1 MTIRFDDIGQ
11 RLKAF
16 RFGSGLSA
24 DEVAK
29 KIGVSRTALYRIEKG
44 ELTKIETFAKLSEL
58 LNVSMPT
65 LFGVGIEYIPS
76 AVSYFER
83 TRQLEETAQ
92 HLVVL
97 AGPISFLLASDQFEA
112 TLEHVLSE
120 SISEHVPDRK
130 RSLADVQQIM
140 AILHERKQTYRR
152 NRPSIVNLISTRQIE
167 RFLSNGLVGHQP
179 LSHEVQTQRQWMA
192 RQELEHLVS
201 VIQEESMGV
210 QIGLVSDNLPLGGF
224 QIFRQADRST
234 LTLSPFRLGE
244 QPNIRVGV
252 AMATSAPEA
261 LRLHQQVANEAWR
274 TAMKGQVAS
283 DYLLGLL
290 KSTPKPDRI
299 LAVSASKSQHN
310 VTLKAES
317 PAKRKPSISRG
328 LNT

>member
-1 MTIRFDDIGQ
+1 
-11 RLKAF
+11 
-16 RFGSGLSA
+16 
-24 DEVAK
+24 
-29 KIGVSRTALYRIEKG
+29 
-44 ELTKIETFAKLSEL
+44 
-58 LNVSMPT
+58 MPT

-283 DYLLGLL
+283 DYLQGLL

-317 PAKRKPSISRG
+317 PPKRKPSISRG

>member
-1 MTIRFDDIGQ
+1 MTIRFEEIGQ

-83 TRQLEETAQ
+83 TRQLEESAE

-112 TLEHVLSE
+112 TLEQVLSE

-130 RSLADVQQIM
+130 RSLADVQKIM
-140 AILHERKQTYRR
+140 DILHERKQNYRR
-152 NRPSIVNLISTRQIE
+152 KRPSIVNLISTRQIE
-167 RFLSNGLVGHQP
+167 RFLSNGLVAHKS
-179 LSHEVQTQRQWMA
+179 LSGEVQTQRRWMA

-201 VIQEESMGV
+201 VIQEQSMGV

-261 LRLHQQVANEAWR
+261 LQLHQQLVTEAWR
-274 TAMKGQVAS
+274 TAMKGQEAS
-283 DYLLGLL
+283 QYLQELL
-290 KSTPKPDRI
+290 ARISKPDPM
-299 LAVSASKSQHN
+299 LAALPHQHK
-310 VTLKAES
+310 TF
-317 PAKRKPSISRG
+317 
-328 LNT
+328 LNTKNKAIGKTKTARDLSL